1 MQAMVPRIPKEDPK
15 ILAMHALSLS
25 MGYACTPFVKLKR
38 SLGAAIASRMRPRE
52 GKFLWQTGTGSVEN
66 FPRSAALE
74 ILPET
79 MRAQLP
85 GRPEAAVWR
94 ASSMMEVAALVGP
107 LIDKYTSFSA
117 GATKALMTESER
129 VVRVVAT
136 VIPMMRFWWK
146 EYHGIDTLY
155 YEFQY
160 ILADEDGEMHKPKD
174 AAKIE
179 IALGQELETEIRE
192 QVLEDVSMMADAGV
206 PLGPGFLRQL
216 GRLDEAAEVEARLH
230 RQSETAIGEKKRKSS
245 KRTVTYDVECIL
257 DERAGTKMAE
267 PTFLVRWEGY
277 HPSWERWRAT
287 GNPGEA
293 VTSWE
298 PLSFLQ
304 KTEALQVWRGLE

>member
-1 MQAMVPRIPKEDPK
+1 
-15 ILAMHALSLS
+15 
-25 MGYACTPFVKLKR
+25 
-38 SLGAAIASRMRPRE
+38 MRPRE

-74 ILPET
+74 ILPKT

-85 GRPEAAVWR
+85 GPGHPDAAVVWR
-94 ASSMMEVAALVGP
+94 ANSMMEVAALVGP

-117 GATKALMTESER
+117 GATKALMTDSER

-136 VIPMMRFWWK
+136 VIPVLRFWWK
-146 EYHGIDTLY
+146 EYQGIDTLY
-155 YEFQY
+155 FEFQY
-160 ILADEDGEMHKPKD
+160 ILADQDGEMHMPKGSD
-174 AAKIE
+174 KIE
-179 IALGQELETEIRE
+179 IALEQELETQIRE
-192 QVLEDVSMMADAGV
+192 QVLQDVLVMADAGA

-230 RQSETAIGEKKRKSS
+230 RQSETATSSKKRKSS
-245 KRTVTYDVECIL
+245 KLTVKYDVECIL